1 MAECSEADISSS
13 QFAMYSPGS
22 SMNHYLLV
30 CYTDKSQIIKN
41 KNKNERKK
49 GEEGGGIERG
59 RERGR

>member
-49 GEEGGGIERG
+49 GEEGE
-59 RERGR
+59 E